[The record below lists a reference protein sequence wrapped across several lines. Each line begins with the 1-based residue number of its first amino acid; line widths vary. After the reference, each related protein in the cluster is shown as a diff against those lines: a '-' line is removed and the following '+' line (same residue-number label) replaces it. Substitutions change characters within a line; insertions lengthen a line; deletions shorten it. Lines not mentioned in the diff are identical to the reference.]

1 MKHVYIIG
9 SRGLPIGYSGY
20 ETFVLKL
27 TEYSKNMMDI
37 KYHIACRDEGENGS
51 EYNNASRFYIK
62 TLNIGNAKA
71 IPYDIS
77 AFLYSLC
84 EIKRNHYENA
94 WIYILA
100 CRIGPFM
107 APLVAWAHSMRVN
120 VAVNPDGHEWM
131 RGKWNRFIKRYW
143 KYSERLMVK
152 YADLMIC
159 DSIEMERY
167 INEEYSRY
175 YPRTIYLSYGADDIV
190 DYCSN
195 QEIEGWYQ
203 KYGLKAKEYYLI
215 VGRFIP
221 ENNYETMIK
230 EFVRS
235 KTNKSLVLITDVKEN
250 EFLQKIRNSTGFE
263 NDERIKFVGTV
274 YNRSLINLIR
284 KNAYVYFHGHE
295 VGGTNP
301 SLLEAMACGCAIC
314 AVDVSFSREVLR
326 ENGIYFSKDEG
337 DLSELINKLDVQTV
351 DSMIAIGHK
360 NMINVRERYNWNNI
374 SEEYKKIWLYW
385 GK

>member
-1 MKHVYIIG
+1 MKHIFIIG
-9 SRGLPIGYSGY
+9 SRGLPVGYSGY
-20 ETFVLKL
+20 ETFILKL
-27 TEYSKNMMDI
+27 TEYSKNMTDI
-37 KYHIACRDEGENGS
+37 KYHIACRGEGKNGS

-62 TLNIGNAKA
+62 TMNIGNAKA
-71 IPYDIS
+71 IPYDIC
-77 AFLYSLC
+77 AFLYSLK
-84 EIKRNHYENA
+84 EVKENNYENA

-107 APLVAWAHSMRVN
+107 APLVAKAHSLGIN

-131 RGKWNRFIKRYW
+131 RGKWNQFIKKYW
-143 KYSERLMVK
+143 KYSEKLMVK
-152 YADLMIC
+152 HSDLMIC

-167 INEEYSRY
+167 IKEEYSPY
-175 YPRTIYLSYGADDIV
+175 NPRTIYLSYGADDRV
-190 DYCSN
+190 DYCSDK
-195 QEIEGWYQ
+195 EIEEWYQ
-203 KYGLKAKEYYLI
+203 KHGLKAKEYYLI

-230 EFVRS
+230 EFIRS
-235 KTNKSLVLITDVKEN
+235 KTNKSLVLITDIQEN
-250 EFLQKIRNSTGFE
+250 EFLQKIRNNTGCE

-274 YNRSLINLIR
+274 YDRPLINHIR
-284 KNAYVYFHGHE
+284 KNSYVYFHGHE

-314 AVDVSFSREVLR
+314 AVDVGFSREVLR
-326 ENGIYFSKDEG
+326 KNGIYFRKNEG

-351 DSMIAIGHK
+351 DSMMAIGYK